1 MPLEAPTVPAD
12 GFESFDVL
20 YAHVNPSAKEQG
32 YAIVKVRCSD
42 YKNGAPR
49 RYDLSCVHGANK
61 KETRGVG
68 LRDTSTIKT
77 SCPWRAKA
85 VQRVLAG
92 DRWIFEV
99 MVNQHNHEAQDPV
112 AYPSHRK
119 RTWTEA
125 QKDKIRQIF
134 KTTATGSRGVA
145 ALMRELYPDQEWH
158 RRDIEN
164 EMTQANAEALG
175 GYTPTQALIKH
186 FTDTG
191 IKHFVRQLSGHVTA
205 LIWTYPWCEKAWKRF
220 PDVLNLDNTYK
231 TNRFDMPFLNVTGV
245 TNLHTTFNVAFAIVN
260 KEDEEAYTLV
270 DPSISKSSGV
280 AKNCPP
286 SKSCLWHVFKNRTRA
301 RSKRKLEL
309 GPDGQQPSQQAL
321 REQEEEGN
329 HVDPTFRD
337 LIAEAPVIG
346 PPLSIQDTEDT
357 PAGFLSVW
365 KACVYASTIDDF
377 QMAWQQLIDQFAE
390 HQEPAVSYILST
402 YFPWRKHFLECFTRQ
417 NRNFGVRVTSRTEGS
432 HKEVK
437 SYLLNSRAELRF
449 LASRVEQLVKDQEA
463 SYNAKKGE
471 EATRQLGQY
480 SSCRW
485 MGDLR
490 YRLSRKALGLVAQQH
505 RICHSRVK
513 SDLGQTA
520 SQRHREPP
528 PECTG
533 AFHQQFGLPCSHDI
547 ERKLRSN
554 QELSYLDTHPHWHLE
569 VSLAANDPFAAIE
582 EPLVG
587 ITRRGR
593 PTVSQEEILRRFDT
607 PWR

>member
-1 MPLEAPTVPAD
+1 M
-12 GFESFDVL
+12 
-20 YAHVNPSAKEQG
+20 
-32 YAIVKVRCSD
+32 
-42 YKNGAPR
+42 
-49 RYDLSCVHGANK
+49 
-61 KETRGVG
+61 
-68 LRDTSTIKT
+68 
-77 SCPWRAKA
+77 
-85 VQRVLAG
+85 
-92 DRWIFEV
+92 
-99 MVNQHNHEAQDPV
+99 
-112 AYPSHRK
+112 
-119 RTWTEA
+119 
-125 QKDKIRQIF
+125 
-134 KTTATGSRGVA
+134 
-145 ALMRELYPDQEWH
+145 
-158 RRDIEN
+158 
-164 EMTQANAEALG
+164 
-175 GYTPTQALIKH
+175 
-186 FTDTG
+186 
-191 IKHFVRQLSGHVTA
+191 
-205 LIWTYPWCEKAWKRF
+205 
-220 PDVLNLDNTYK
+220 
-231 TNRFDMPFLNVTGV
+231 
-245 TNLHTTFNVAFAIVN
+245 
-260 KEDEEAYTLV
+260 
-270 DPSISKSSGV
+270 
-280 AKNCPP
+280 
-286 SKSCLWHVFKNRTRA
+286 FKNVQ
-301 RSKRKLEL
+301 SEVKRKWNW
-309 GPDGQQPSQQAL
+309 PDGQQPSQQAL

-417 NRNFGVRVTSRTEGS
+417 NRNFGVRATSRTEGS

-554 QELSYLDTHPHWHLE
+554 
-569 VSLAANDPFAAIE
+569 
-582 EPLVG
+582 
-587 ITRRGR
+587 
-593 PTVSQEEILRRFDT
+593 
-607 PWR
+607 